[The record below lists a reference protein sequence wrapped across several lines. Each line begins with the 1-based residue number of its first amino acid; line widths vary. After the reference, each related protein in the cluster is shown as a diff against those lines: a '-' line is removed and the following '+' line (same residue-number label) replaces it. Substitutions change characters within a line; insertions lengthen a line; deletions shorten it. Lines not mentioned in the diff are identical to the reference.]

1 MTEIEIQLAKL
12 NGMQKEA
19 YEQQTSELF
28 RKKYSQSAVEA
39 IINNY
44 LLDPENEKYKAE
56 FSEMQAYRAE
66 CKAQAKEDIYGGAS
80 AWV

>member
-1 MTEIEIQLAKL
+1 MTKIEIQLAKL

-56 FSEMQAYRAE
+56 FLEMQAYRAE
-66 CKAQAKEDIYGGAS
+66 CKAQAKKEVYGEESG
-80 AWV
+80 

>member
-44 LLDPENEKYKAE
+44 LLDPEMVQQLQKLQKL
-56 FSEMQAYRAE
+56 Q
-66 CKAQAKEDIYGGAS
+66 Q
-80 AWV
+80 

>member
-1 MTEIEIQLAKL
+1 MTEIEKKLAEL
-12 NGMQKEA
+12 NGTQKEA

-56 FSEMQAYRAE
+56 FLEMQAYRAE
-66 CKAQAKEDIYGGAS
+66 CKAEARAAVYGE
-80 AWV
+80 

>member
-1 MTEIEIQLAKL
+1 MIGIEIRLAKL
-12 NGMQKEA
+12 NDLQKEA

-66 CKAQAKEDIYGGAS
+66 CKAEAKKEVYGE
-80 AWV
+80 

>member
-1 MTEIEIQLAKL
+1 MTEIEIKLAKL
-12 NGMQKEA
+12 NGTQKEA
-19 YEQQTSELF
+19 YEQQTSDLF

-56 FSEMQAYRAE
+56 FLEMQTYRAE
-66 CKAQAKEDIYGGAS
+66 CKAEAKAKVYGEGVVS
-80 AWV
+80 

>member
-1 MTEIEIQLAKL
+1 MIGIEIRLAKL
-12 NGMQKEA
+12 NGLQKEA

-28 RKKYSQSAVEA
+28 RKKYSQSTVEA

-56 FSEMQAYRAE
+56 FSEMQACRAE
-66 CKAQAKEDIYGGAS
+66 CKAQAKKEVYGE
-80 AWV
+80 